1 MSNGKCEKNV
11 CTCQN
16 GTSVDS
22 GVACSTHGANICKIC
37 KLGYT
42 LKNNACVPNTCICQN
57 GTPVPS
63 GDPNCKKDGDN
74 VCKSCKFRHSLKNLS
89 CIEDPWTIE
98 EGKKCVRQ
106 NFVAKKPQ
114 KCDWTNWSDM
124 YSKCR
129 LPEAGLVGNDIINKV
144 KEKYPN
150 CNWSS
155 NTSKVTAP
163 INYSYMFDSCCRG
176 PGATSWELVA
186 DDTNVRDCAMQCD
199 IDKDCNAIEINGCLD
214 NEPNCKGKCY
224 HFKGENDGEITYGGC
239 IDTGDQ
245 KCFKKTSHY
254 KITVAEAETITK
266 KESIPP
272 DPLLPTHG
280 PCPLGCT
287 PPWKSEG
294 NCKIV
299 EKNGDIWRECPYKC
313 STPFGKGCKYDR
325 DCTKEMCGAF
335 YCPTVNGSKCAHVGG
350 EHGKAWSDAA
360 DNITVTE
367 KPKAD
372 KIITNVGEFAAIL
385 GNKNLIPKD
394 IILNSENQQD
404 FVRIGKSFVSEF
416 SKTKHVAIPQTSENL
431 YEHIGRMVSK
441 MLGGK
446 ISEFSMKSYSKRLK
460 LAVKNILSKTK
471 LSRSKI
477 KTDTVPKMSA
487 TSRTTNMMNEN
498 ANALMA
504 QYNRDGPGRGTGGL
518 IGNYTDSYK
527 PVSDQTAPISNDLVY
542 TFY

>member
-1 MSNGKCEKNV
+1 
-11 CTCQN
+11 
-16 GTSVDS
+16 
-22 GVACSTHGANICKIC
+22 
-37 KLGYT
+37 
-42 LKNNACVPNTCICQN
+42 
-57 GTPVPS
+57 
-63 GDPNCKKDGDN
+63 
-74 VCKSCKFRHSLKNLS
+74 
-89 CIEDPWTIE
+89 
-98 EGKKCVRQ
+98 
-106 NFVAKKPQ
+106 
-114 KCDWTNWSDM
+114 
-124 YSKCR
+124 
-129 LPEAGLVGNDIINKV
+129 
-144 KEKYPN
+144 
-150 CNWSS
+150 
-155 NTSKVTAP
+155 
-163 INYSYMFDSCCRG
+163 MFDSCCRG

-186 DDTNVRDCAMQCD
+186 DDTTVRDCAMQCD

-224 HFKGENDGEITYGGC
+224 HFKGEKDGEITYGGC

-254 KITVAEAETITK
+254 KITVAEPETITK

-416 SKTKHVAIPQTSENL
+416 SKTKRVAIPQTSENL

-441 MLGGK
+441 MLGGI
-446 ISEFSMKSYSKRLK
+446 ISESVYPKRYNLLGLATEVVTPTSTDNQSIFSSSVVIAFGASIFVINALLSFPKASFLNPLDTRDSCPK
-460 LAVKNILSKTK
+460 LELELVIDASPPLSAVKCL
-471 LSRSKI
+471 L
-477 KTDTVPKMSA
+477 
-487 TSRTTNMMNEN
+487 
-498 ANALMA
+498 
-504 QYNRDGPGRGTGGL
+504 
-518 IGNYTDSYK
+518 
-527 PVSDQTAPISNDLVY
+527 
-542 TFY
+542 